1 VTAGADHRDVPRVLD
16 LLARALDGAGS
27 SVGEL
32 MLVRPPLVTGRSTT
46 YFVGEIR
53 SRPRFVVKVPVQCR
67 TPVDTDPALSSAD
80 QFEALSRAHR
90 WFQEED
96 GHSVARPVALMGE
109 LDALVIEY
117 VSGRPLPRAVT
128 CATFAP
134 TSARRAVAAAGDA
147 LRRVHRHGA
156 ESPELV
162 DLPALVRDI
171 LAVEEFT
178 LRRVGVHLPT
188 DVQRTLAAVPGI
200 EIPGQRVLVHGDYVP
215 SNLILTD
222 DDHVSMI
229 DPVLARVGLPEED
242 LARFLAVLSSDST
255 FVLGQSLRPLRRL
268 RRELEET
275 FRVAYGP
282 AATGTV
288 MELCLIK
295 QHALRWR
302 RRRELS
308 RLADHPFLMRAR
320 SRVIDGHMRG
330 LLLEAGER
338 LSDALERLCRT

>member
-1 VTAGADHRDVPRVLD
+1 MTAGADHRDVPRVLD

-134 TSARRAVAAAGDA
+134 TSARRAVG
-147 LRRVHRHGA
+147 
-156 ESPELV
+156 
-162 DLPALVRDI
+162 
-171 LAVEEFT
+171 
-178 LRRVGVHLPT
+178 
-188 DVQRTLAAVPGI
+188 
-200 EIPGQRVLVHGDYVP
+200 
-215 SNLILTD
+215 
-222 DDHVSMI
+222 
-229 DPVLARVGLPEED
+229 
-242 LARFLAVLSSDST
+242 
-255 FVLGQSLRPLRRL
+255 
-268 RRELEET
+268 
-275 FRVAYGP
+275 
-282 AATGTV
+282 
-288 MELCLIK
+288 
-295 QHALRWR
+295 
-302 RRRELS
+302 
-308 RLADHPFLMRAR
+308 
-320 SRVIDGHMRG
+320 
-330 LLLEAGER
+330 
-338 LSDALERLCRT
+338 